1 MPGNV
6 QEKRMLRH
14 LTLRA
19 KAARGY
25 VTGCGWLL
33 AAVFATVH
41 AQPLDVSEK
50 AFQLAQRA
58 PNAAPPAPKM
68 DPATLE
74 LLLGQIDAF
83 GFHLRN
89 DPGGGMVSVIVYPIV
104 LFRNGDALQDI
115 ARLDPVHVDPSSRRG
130 TAWTRWRRSNGKLEI
145 EGKEGWEA
153 LAFQK
158 TYSTLP
164 PGMRLDGRYRPVAGR
179 ASAGSADSE
188 SAWSEYRFFADGR
201 VIRAQDAGASSEA
214 QDAPA
219 ASVSVTPERRG
230 RYQIEGLALRIV
242 YDDGREERRFLVTDP
257 ALPHSAIW
265 IDGAAHARRKH

>member
-1 MPGNV
+1 
-6 QEKRMLRH
+6 MLRY
-14 LTLRA
+14 LTLLA
-19 KAARGY
+19 KAARGC
-25 VTGCGWLL
+25 VTGCGLTL

-41 AQPLDVSEK
+41 AQPLDVSEE
-50 AFQLAQRA
+50 AFRLAQRA
-58 PNAAPPAPKM
+58 LSTAPPTPTPTRTAKM
-68 DPATLE
+68 DHATLDV
-74 LLLGQIDAF
+74 LLDQIDAF

-89 DPGGGMVSVIVYPIV
+89 DPGGGMVSVIVYPVV

-115 ARLDPVHVDPSSRRG
+115 AQFDPAHVDPSSRNG
-130 TAWTRWRRSNGKLEI
+130 VAWTRWRRSNGKLEI
-145 EGKEGWEA
+145 EGNEGWEA

-158 TYSTLP
+158 IYSTLP
-164 PGMRLDGRYRPVAGR
+164 SGMRLDGRYRPVSGR
-179 ASAGSADSE
+179 GTAGSADAA

-201 VIRAQDAGASSEA
+201 IIRAQGAVASPEA
-214 QDAPA
+214 QDGPA
-219 ASVSVTPERRG
+219 ASVSVAPERRG